1 MLYPADAA
9 DSLDFTALKTMVGE
23 RAATPQARRRI
34 EELQPEFS
42 WEAQAEEL
50 ERTDQMLTLYQ
61 QGHFLPAVATAD
73 TASAL
78 TLLRVREAVLSPEQ
92 FLALKAQTESYQ
104 NLYRFCGLHR
114 ASMPAVVQLLE
125 RTPPVDEV
133 PLWIDKIL
141 ERKLL
146 SLICKIKE
154 ISTEK
159 IEEKLKI
166 VNLFERRNS
175 KFKTYS
181 LGMKQRLAIASALLN
196 NPEILILDEPT
207 NGLDPQGIHEIR
219 EIIQKIAKNGTTIL
233 LASHLLDEV
242 EKVCS
247 HVVVIRDGVKLYSG
261 RVDKMSASHGLF
273 ELNTNEPKNKL
284 ISILNNN
291 SQIGSVKEEGDYIIA
306 YLTEEMEASEINSY
320 LFKNGIT
327 VSHLVK
333 RKPSLEEQFL
343 DLTNNN

>member
-1 MLYPADAA
+1 MEKIL
-9 DSLDFTALKTMVGE
+9 SIKNLDKKFGRVHAVNNLSFDIQKGNVYGILGPNGSGKSTTLGIILNVVNKTSG
-23 RAATPQARRRI
+23 
-34 EELQPEFS
+34 EFS
-42 WEAQAEEL
+42 WF
-50 ERTDQMLTLYQ
+50 D
-61 QGHFLPAVATAD
+61 GN
-73 TASAL
+73 
-78 TLLRVREAVLSPEQ
+78 LSTNQ
-92 FLALKAQTESYQ
+92 ALKKVGAIIERPNFYPYMTAIQ
-104 NLYRFCGLHR
+104 N
-114 ASMPAVVQLLE
+114 
-125 RTPPVDEV
+125 
-133 PLWIDKIL
+133 
-141 ERKLL
+141 L

-273 ELNTNEPKNKL
+273 ELNTNDPKNKL

-291 SQIGSVKEEGDYIIA
+291 SHIGSVKEEGDYIIA
-306 YLTEEMEASEINSY
+306 YLTEEMEASEINNY